1 MPEPRRSR
9 QSPSAVLQIRDLH
22 VYYGRSH
29 ALQGVELTLERG
41 VHAVVGRNG
50 MGKTTL
56 CNAIMGLVPVQR
68 GSIRFEGAELAGLAP
83 HQVAAKGIGSTP
95 QGRRLCPSLTVDEHL
110 RLAPSGRGAWTPDR
124 LYHPFP
130 RPPQPRV
137 HGRSQPAGG

>member
-56 CNAIMGLVPVQR
+56 CNAIMGMVTVQR
-68 GSIRFEGAELAGLAP
+68 GSIRLAGEEIAGMTP
-83 HQVAAKGIGSTP
+83 HKIAARGIGYTP
-95 QGRRLCPSLTVDEHL
+95 PGTIGRASR
-110 RLAPSGRGAWTPDR
+110 RDR
-124 LYHPFP
+124 K
-130 RPPQPRV
+130 
-137 HGRSQPAGG
+137 GK

>member
-56 CNAIMGLVPVQR
+56 RNAIMGLVPVQR
-68 GSIRFEGAELAGLAP
+68 GSNRFEGVEIAGLAP
-83 HQVAAKGIGSTP
+83 HQVAATGIGYTP
-95 QGRRLCPSLTVDEHL
+95 QGRRLRPSLTADEQL
-110 RLAPSGRGAWTPDR
+110 RIPAHCPGARTVQR
-124 LYHPFP
+124 AHPNT
-130 RPPQPRV
+130 RT
-137 HGRSQPAGG
+137 A

>member
-1 MPEPRRSR
+1 MRISDWSSDVCSSDLRKCSSSTWGTAMPESRNR
-9 QSPSAVLQIRDLH
+9 QSQTAVLQIRDLH

-68 GSIRFEGAELAGLAP
+68 GSIRFAGVAIAGLRSEG
-83 HQVAAKGIGSTP
+83 HTSELKAAM
-95 QGRRLCPSLTVDEHL
+95 
-110 RLAPSGRGAWTPDR
+110 
-124 LYHPFP
+124 
-130 RPPQPRV
+130 
-137 HGRSQPAGG
+137 

>member
-68 GSIRFEGAELAGLAP
+68 GSIRFAGEEIAGLAP
-83 HQVAAKGIGSTP
+83 HQIAARGIGYTP
-95 QGRRLCPSLTVDEHL
+95 QGRRQGAEEHKYELQSLMSNSD
-110 RLAPSGRGAWTPDR
+110 
-124 LYHPFP
+124 
-130 RPPQPRV
+130 
-137 HGRSQPAGG
+137 